1 MDLLRGWSFNS
12 IRVPVSFEI
21 AMNLDH
27 AVNPACVIAE
37 PGIAGWSARR
47 YVHHLFY
54 HAKIRGMSIL
64 LDLHSDHGA
73 IQPSPTS
80 RVSLEDNLEAWR
92 RLLLEYGSY
101 DNLIGIDVRN
111 EPHGTTTWEQ
121 WFSYTQALMR
131 FVRRNLPS
139 FQGLFWI
146 QGIEE
151 SDAPWG
157 GSFRTMSTPPGKEP
171 DNRIVFSPH
180 VYGVSVRGIDTLSDA
195 NAKWEEWFGFLTGYY
210 DNPVCIGEIGGW
222 NAGPDADWHRLI
234 LDYLKSHGIT
244 NFYYWCLN
252 PDSIDT
258 GGLLAMDWTTVDQNK
273 IDWCYNLQP
282 DPTFVPF

>member
-1 MDLLRGWSFNS
+1 VFTTRDNKIYYGKTIEYKIKGINWFGLETECRCVHGLWIHDTAHYMDLLRGWSFNS

-101 DNLIGIDVRN
+101 DNLIGIDDL
-111 EPHGTTTWEQ
+111 GTVVLL
-121 WFSYTQALMR
+121 Y
-131 FVRRNLPS
+131 P
-139 FQGLFWI
+139 G
-146 QGIEE
+146 
-151 SDAPWG
+151 SDA
-157 GSFRTMSTPPGKEP
+157 FRPSKPAFFPGAVLDP
-171 DNRIVFSPH
+171 GD
-180 VYGVSVRGIDTLSDA
+180 RGKRCPVGRELQDHEHA
-195 NAKWEEWFGFLTGYY
+195 AGQRTG
-210 DNPVCIGEIGGW
+210 
-222 NAGPDADWHRLI
+222 
-234 LDYLKSHGIT
+234 
-244 NFYYWCLN
+244 
-252 PDSIDT
+252 
-258 GGLLAMDWTTVDQNK
+258 
-273 IDWCYNLQP
+273 
-282 DPTFVPF
+282 